1 MEAKQEKK
9 LSYEELSKR
18 FGDLYEDY
26 QKLMRE
32 YRGALEALNNI
43 DYNNFF
49 LQSAFRVME
58 HSEMYSPDFV
68 TLISGKIE
76 YVLTK
81 FASAMNMDEKPEQEG
96 ASEA

>member
-9 LSYEELSKR
+9 LSYEELSKN
-18 FGDLYEDY
+18 FGNLYEDY

-32 YRGALEALNNI
+32 YRGAIEALNNI

-58 HSEMYSPDFV
+58 HPEMYSPDFV
-68 TLISGKIE
+68 TLISGRIE
-76 YVLTK
+76 YVMTK
-81 FASAMNMDEKPEQEG
+81 FVSAMNMDEKPEQEE
-96 ASEA
+96 SREA